1 MMPRPLAA
9 GTGRATFLYFQIDYK
24 ASALVVQSVVLYS
37 LLASALA
44 TDTTIEPS
52 RAGIN
57 PVTVKPSIKEAA
69 NQKISAFRTR
79 AKSPKVIIVKG
90 SVRIKRIGLMT
101 KFRRPNIK
109 AAIMA
114 I

>member
-1 MMPRPLAA
+1 M
-9 GTGRATFLYFQIDYK
+9 
-24 ASALVVQSVVLYS
+24 LYS

-44 TDTTIEPS
+44 TDTTIEPR

-90 SVRIKRIGLMT
+90 NVRIKRIGLMT

>member
-1 MMPRPLAA
+1 M
-9 GTGRATFLYFQIDYK
+9 
-24 ASALVVQSVVLYS
+24 LYS

-44 TDTTIEPS
+44 TDTTIEPR

-69 NQKISAFRTR
+69 NQKISAFRTK
-79 AKSPKVIIVKG
+79 AKSPKVTIVKG
-90 SVRIKRIGLMT
+90 NVRTKRTGRIT
-101 KFRRPNIK
+101 KFRRPSIK
-109 AAIMA
+109 AAIIA